1 MTKVSVLMPVYNT
14 NPLYLK
20 TAVESVLQQTL
31 TDFELLILNDSPDNR
46 ELKNIIASY
55 NDSRIIYMEN
65 ARNIGISA
73 SRNKLLK
80 AASAQYIA
88 IMDHD
93 DISLPGRLEKQALYL
108 DASPDTGVVGCNIRK
123 IGTNIV
129 SDFPIDNKSVK
140 SALPDGCVIAHT
152 AAMIRKSV
160 LTDNDISWEAD
171 FSPCED
177 YMLWGRLAGKTL
189 FHNLP
194 EILVEYRSVFLSI
207 LSYTRFTR
215 AFLKKSLFFL
225 FIFYNRVSLVCLRK
239 TEGYL
244 NILFKEGKKVCQ
256 YDIRRG
262 SYICEQRCCGKAKRK
277 YCRLCRG
284 KCHSDRKMAFV

>member
-1 MTKVSVLMPVYNT
+1 
-14 NPLYLK
+14 
-20 TAVESVLQQTL
+20 
-31 TDFELLILNDSPDNR
+31 
-46 ELKNIIASY
+46 
-55 NDSRIIYMEN
+55 MEN

-80 AASAQYIA
+80 TARAQYVA

-177 YMLWGRLAGKTL
+177 YMLWGRLAGK
-189 FHNLP
+189 
-194 EILVEYRSVFLSI
+194 RC
-207 LSYTRFTR
+207 FT
-215 AFLKKSLFFL
+215 
-225 FIFYNRVSLVCLRK
+225 
-239 TEGYL
+239 
-244 NILFKEGKKVCQ
+244 
-256 YDIRRG
+256 
-262 SYICEQRCCGKAKRK
+262 ICRK
-277 YCRLCRG
+277 YWSNIVLILKIHRTGETKKWPNRQSG
-284 KCHSDRKMAFV
+284 YNT

>member
-46 ELKNIIASY
+46 ELKNIISGY
-55 NDSRIIYMEN
+55 NDSRIVYMEN
-65 ARNIGISA
+65 ACNIGISA

-80 AASAQYIA
+80 TARAQYVA

-108 DASPDTGVVGCNIRK
+108 DASPDIGVVGCNIRK

-160 LTDNDISWEAD
+160 LTDNNISWEAD

-194 EILVEYRSVFLSI
+194 EILVEYRSYPENTSYRRNEKMAEQTIRIQYLIKKEYPYLSGCSFPVVRWI
-207 LSYTRFTR
+207 YLFSFIP
-215 AFLKKSLFFL
+215 LIKIKKRKRSISFFL
-225 FIFYNRVSLVCLRK
+225 FGFIPVFRY
-239 TEGYL
+239 G
-244 NILFKEGKKVCQ
+244 G
-256 YDIRRG
+256 
-262 SYICEQRCCGKAKRK
+262 
-277 YCRLCRG
+277 
-284 KCHSDRKMAFV
+284 

>member
-1 MTKVSVLMPVYNT
+1 MTKVSVLMPIYNT

-20 TAVESVLQQTL
+20 TAVESVLNQTL

-46 ELKNIIASY
+46 ELKNIIAGY
-55 NDSRIIYMEN
+55 NDSRIVYMEN
-65 ARNIGISA
+65 DRNIGISA

-80 AASAQYIA
+80 AAGAQYIA

-108 DASPDTGVVGCNIRK
+108 DASPDIGVVGCNIRK
-123 IGTNIV
+123 IGTKIV

-160 LTDNDISWEAD
+160 LTDNNISWEAD

-194 EILVEYRSVFLSI
+194 EILVEYRSYPENTSHRQNEKMAEQTIRIQYLIKKEYPYLSGCSFPVVRWI
-207 LSYTRFTR
+207 YLFSFIP
-215 AFLKKSLFFL
+215 LIKIKKRKRSISFFL
-225 FIFYNRVSLVCLRK
+225 FGFIPVFRY
-239 TEGYL
+239 G
-244 NILFKEGKKVCQ
+244 G
-256 YDIRRG
+256 
-262 SYICEQRCCGKAKRK
+262 
-277 YCRLCRG
+277 
-284 KCHSDRKMAFV
+284 